1 MTPSATLALG
11 MVAAAVT
18 TGAWV
23 PQAWRTLRTRSARD
37 FSWPSLAMLCV
48 GIALWLGY
56 GIVRHDA
63 AITGANAVTLVLI
76 GVIVAVKVR
85 HR

>member
-1 MTPSATLALG
+1 MTPSATLVLG
-11 MVAAAVT
+11 TVAAAVT

-37 FSWPSLAMLCV
+37 FSWPSLSMLCV

-56 GIVRHDA
+56 GIVRQDA